1 MMHVEGDGG
10 AATQD
15 AGLVVT
21 LRRVCPVAFKEV
33 VGQML
38 GQVSLSRPAGPGQ
51 NQTPVLH
58 QQADVVQHHWFRNHR
73 LKHQRVNTFFS
84 ET

>member
-15 AGLVVT
+15 VIVVT
-21 LRRVCPVAFKEV
+21 LRWVCPVAFKEV
-33 VGQML
+33 VGQTL

-58 QQADVVQHHWFRNHR
+58 QQADVVQHHWFRNHG
-73 LKHQRVNTFFS
+73 LKHQWVNTFFS
-84 ET
+84 EA